1 MLGFARSRSAL
12 ALAGAVFL
20 VGAGGLLTVSA
31 ARPGTVSVF
40 TPMVPCRLLDTRTDT
55 IVGSRGS
62 PLGAGESH
70 TARVAG
76 VNGACNVPVDA
87 TAVSFNATIV
97 NPSAS
102 SFLTV
107 WPADQSRPT
116 ASSLNWV
123 IRQPAT
129 PNAVTSAL
137 SATGA
142 VNFYNNYGTVDLVV
156 DINGYYTPATSGGAG
171 PAGPTG
177 LTGSPTAMAA
187 TFQVGTRCRES
198 TG

>member
-1 MLGFARSRSAL
+1 
-12 ALAGAVFL
+12 
-20 VGAGGLLTVSA
+20 
-31 ARPGTVSVF
+31 
-40 TPMVPCRLLDTRTDT
+40 
-55 IVGSRGS
+55 
-62 PLGAGESH
+62 
-70 TARVAG
+70 
-76 VNGACNVPVDA
+76 
-87 TAVSFNATIV
+87 
-97 NPSAS
+97 
-102 SFLTV
+102 
-107 WPADQSRPT
+107 
-116 ASSLNWV
+116 
-123 IRQPAT
+123 
-129 PNAVTSAL
+129 VTSAL